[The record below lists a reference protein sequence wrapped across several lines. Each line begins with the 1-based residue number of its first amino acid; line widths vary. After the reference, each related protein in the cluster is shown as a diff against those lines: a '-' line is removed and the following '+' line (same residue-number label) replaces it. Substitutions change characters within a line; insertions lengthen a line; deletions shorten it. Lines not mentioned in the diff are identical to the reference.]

1 MSEAPDKPA
10 GPSEIGRLIA
20 RVLCVL
26 FALIG
31 ALPLLLASLV
41 SSGPLQRWAE
51 RETAR
56 ILREELGVSA
66 RYRVELRL
74 LPLRLSVNDLVVP
87 ASDGGSP
94 ALSVESVTVAPRVF
108 ALFGGRLDLG
118 EIELKR
124 PRARLVIRDGKLVNV
139 AYRLPQR
146 RPSGGRSQRAPFTA
160 LSVTEGRFQ
169 VELNGTAALDT
180 GPVDLDVFAER
191 GPSFEIALQADESR
205 VVRRRVDAT
214 AHVPTSG
221 HEVQDDDLLCR
232 LEARLRV
239 EPDSI
244 DVRRLALAGSL
255 DDDPAPGRTRGCQ
268 DLEADPRQITAKVS
282 QLHVALRGKELPLF
296 SGNVAARA
304 PLALLNRF
312 ARTLPLHGWTAF
324 TGDVRFDGSS
334 KLPELDGKLTGQGMG
349 LGPYTIAQDLDI
361 QARIT
366 RDVIELPRH
375 EMGFADGRIVLK
387 NVRIEPLAPGVPLS
401 AESMDESNVA
411 FTSLMRDVGVTAHT
425 IVNWDLRE
433 VHARKIRGTLAP
445 LRVEGELNADTR
457 DFEVFDRAF
466 HDPARKHMIGVK
478 RGLLRGRFRVV
489 PNALEFIDT
498 RAEFGNSSMLVK
510 FLSIGFD
517 NKIALSIGK
526 DSRIDLADVTPLV
539 DIPMSGK
546 AELDGEMAGPMG
558 DPELKG
564 NLKLSDFHFGGFPIG
579 DIKSGK
585 YRFRPLFLELEGVE
599 AQKGRSSYG
608 VPSARLDFDAG
619 GTLVVDAKL
628 KSPAFDL
635 RDFLG
640 IWRFDEDQRWEDLA
654 GETAVDA
661 SLHYA
666 LGGKEDACN
675 SGLLVTKGKVS
686 FKRLELFG
694 ERYDSGDADYRLRWF
709 DRDAGYHGI
718 ELSLP
723 NLALKKGS
731 GTIVGSV
738 EITPG
743 AKISGQLVASDVP
756 VSKIDALPQI
766 VRAADGRASAVA
778 ELDGTLDELAATAT
792 ARLSPLRIGRA
803 TLPASNLRV
812 ELTPLADST
821 PVVSKTRCGAPVKK
835 AFDQGDFEAD
845 GASGVFQ
852 VDGALFGGQMTLER
866 LTVTRQR
873 NKLVRGRVGLVDLDL
888 GAAAELVPAL
898 ALSDSRLDGKL
909 RGSLELSELRTADPL
924 TSKARLAIE
933 SLAVSRGG
941 YSAKLLPGAAPIE
954 LAGGSLRA
962 PALAMLATTPNGH
975 QVTFDVSAGLTELRD
990 SPRVDGV
997 LTLRPMDLSAL
1008 TQAVPRIESARGSV
1022 TGRLAVKGPLRS
1034 PGYSGGFEL
1043 TGGEIL
1049 YRGLATPFTEVSLAL
1064 ALENGE
1070 LNVKRGTARLGNGR
1084 LSVSGGAPLRGFELG
1099 AVRLE
1104 LTARDLNLPLGEDIR
1119 SSADADLLL
1128 TLKPPS
1134 NGERSLPRLSGN
1146 LLLRSLEYRR
1156 PVAMTAALQS
1166 LGRRGKRTEVDAY
1179 DPTEDM
1185 LELDITLRAARALQI
1200 RNELIEAD
1208 LLLSDE
1214 GLLLAG
1220 TNGRFGLRGTVEVK
1234 PGGRI
1239 TLRRSVFDISQGTVR
1254 FDDTTRIAPK
1264 VDVTA
1269 STEYRRYADSSGSN
1283 SGSAQSGTGQAATT
1297 TSSSSTNVAGGRWN
1311 IRMHAHGDADD
1322 LKIDLTSEPALAQ
1335 DDVFLLLTVGL
1346 TRAELDQAQSAS
1358 LGESVALEALGT
1370 LSGADRAVTNA
1381 VPVIDEFRFGSSY
1394 SSRTGRTEPTVT
1406 IGKRLT
1412 DRVRANV
1419 TTGLAESREVR
1430 SNVEWRLN
1438 NKVSVESSYDN
1449 VNDISSSALG
1459 NLGADIRWR
1468 LEFE

>member
-66 RYRVELRL
+66 RYRVEIRL

-87 ASDGGSP
+87 AADGGSP

-124 PRARLVIRDGKLVNV
+124 PRARLVVKEGKLTNV

-146 RPSGGRSQRAPFTA
+146 PSSGARSQRAPFTS

-169 VELNGTAALDT
+169 VAVDGVTVDT

-205 VVRRRVDAT
+205 VVRRRVDRT
-214 AHVPTSG
+214 LEVPTTEK
-221 HEVQDDDLLCR
+221 EVQDEDLLCR

-239 EPDSI
+239 EPDAI
-244 DVRRLALAGSL
+244 DVRRLALLGSL
-255 DDDPAPGRTRGCQ
+255 DDSVAPGRGRGCRE
-268 DLEADPRQITAKVS
+268 LGEADPQQISARVS
-282 QLHVALRGKELPLF
+282 QLHVALRGKEPPLF
-296 SGNVAARA
+296 AGHVSVRA
-304 PLALLNRF
+304 PLAVLNRF
-312 ARTLPLHGWTAF
+312 VRTLPLKGWAAF
-324 TGDVRFDGSS
+324 AGDMRFDGSS
-334 KLPELDGKLTGQGMG
+334 KLPELEGKLTGKG
-349 LGPYTIAQDLDI
+349 LGLGGYMIAQDLDI
-361 QARIT
+361 DARVA
-366 RDVIELPRH
+366 RDVIELARH
-375 EMGFADGRIVLK
+375 EMGFADGRITLK

-401 AESMDESNVA
+401 VESMDQENVA
-411 FTSLMRDVGVTAHT
+411 FPSLMRDVNVTPDT
-425 IVNWDLRE
+425 IVAWDIKE
-433 VHARKIRGTLAP
+433 THAKKIRGTLAP
-445 LRVEGELNADTR
+445 LHVEGELSGETR

-478 RGLLRGRFRVV
+478 RASLRGRFRVV
-489 PNALEFIDT
+489 PQALEFLDMRT
-498 RAEFGNSSMLVK
+498 DFGNSSILVK
-510 FLSIGFD
+510 YLSIGFA
-517 NKIALSIGK
+517 NKIVLSIGK
-526 DSRIDLADVTPLV
+526 DSRIDLADVSPLV
-539 DIPMSGK
+539 DIQMAGK
-546 AELDGEMAGPMG
+546 AELDAEMAGRMS
-558 DPELKG
+558 DPELTG
-564 NLKLSDFHFGGFPIG
+564 NLKLADFQFGGFPIG
-579 DIKSGK
+579 DIKSAK
-585 YRFRPLFLELEGVE
+585 IRFRPLFLELADVD
-599 AQKGRSSYG
+599 AQKGRSSYT

-619 GTLVVDAKL
+619 ATIVADAKM
-628 KSPAFDL
+628 KSAAFDL
-635 RDFLG
+635 RDFLS
-640 IWRFDEDQRWEDLA
+640 IWRFDEDPRWAELA

-661 SLHYA
+661 SVRYV
-666 LGGKEDACN
+666 LGGKEDPCD
-675 SGLLVTKGKVS
+675 SGVLVTKGKVG
-686 FKRLELFG
+686 FRRLELFG

-709 DRDAGYHGI
+709 DRDAGYHAI

-723 NLALKKGS
+723 SLALRKGS
-731 GTIVGSV
+731 GAIVGSV
-738 EITPG
+738 EVRPG

-766 VRAADGRASAVA
+766 VRAAEGRASAVA
-778 ELDGTLDELAATAT
+778 ELSGTLDELEATAT

-812 ELTPLADST
+812 ELTPLADAT
-821 PVVSKTRCGAPVKK
+821 PVLGRTRCGAPVKK

-845 GASGVFQ
+845 RASGVFQ
-852 VDGALFGGQMTLER
+852 VDGALFGGQVTLER
-866 LTVTRQR
+866 LTVTRQG

-909 RGSLELSELRTADPL
+909 RGTLDLSELRTADPL
-924 TSKARLAIE
+924 TSKARLTIE
-933 SLAVSRGG
+933 ELQTTRGG
-941 YSAKLLPGAAPIE
+941 YSVRLLPGSAPIE

-962 PALAMLATTPNGH
+962 PGIALVTTTPNGH
-975 QVTFDVSAGLTELRD
+975 QATFDFSGGLTQLRD
-990 SPRVDGV
+990 APRIDGE

-1008 TQAVPRIESARGSV
+1008 TQAVPRVERARGSV
-1022 TGRLAVKGPLRS
+1022 TGRLALSGPLRS
-1034 PGYSGGFEL
+1034 PAYTGGFEL
-1043 TGGEIL
+1043 TGGEVL
-1049 YRGLATPFTEVSLAL
+1049 YRGLATPFTDVSLAL
-1064 ALENGE
+1064 ALEGGE
-1070 LNVKRGTARLGNGR
+1070 LNVKRGTARLGSGR
-1084 LSVSGGAPLRGFELG
+1084 LSVSGGAPLRGLELG
-1099 AVRLE
+1099 AARLE
-1104 LTARDLNLPLGEDIR
+1104 LTARDLSLPLGEDIR

-1128 TLKPPS
+1128 SWKPPA

-1156 PVAMTAALQS
+1156 PVAMTAAIQS

-1179 DPTEDM
+1179 DPSEDM
-1185 LELDITLRAARALQI
+1185 LELDITLRAARSLQI

-1220 TNGRFGLRGTVEVK
+1220 TNGRFGLRGTVEIK

-1239 TLRRSVFDISQGTVR
+1239 MLRRSVFDISQGTVR

-1269 STEYRRYADSSGSN
+1269 STEYRRYADASN
-1283 SGSAQSGTGQAATT
+1283 TTAGAQTT
-1297 TSSSSTNVAGGRWN
+1297 TSAGSSSTNVSGGRWN

-1358 LGESVALEALGT
+1358 VGESVALEALGT
-1370 LSGADRAVTNA
+1370 LSGADKAVTNA

-1438 NKVSVESSYDN
+1438 NRVSVESSYDN